1 MSLSANLRHFDMLSR
16 CFKTAAR
23 RVPPQIEKMALSSS
37 TLDAAKP
44 CKTFQAMQ
52 EREERANSKIENQEI
67 IFFSQSSAIFLLSC
81 FVRVRDVGVS
91 TETFFGF
98 GTKGPAAF
106 TGPRRLRS
114 WSGSSNSKLIGDE
127 KKHGLFWICLVFHL
141 VYIHSFSSC
150 GPTMSDNRRHFQIFS
165 GEERRLT
172 NSYTQKLIHG
182 VRGLNAAKWPIFHN
196 LRMNLVES
204 CWIMLNLFQTVRA
217 SVAKECSSSKL
228 TCKPIKAQERNANET
243 LRQNTNKA
251 WPKRWQSTQCKD
263 SNWTTTN
270 CCKA

>member
-1 MSLSANLRHFDMLSR
+1 MSLSVNLRHFDMLSR

-23 RVPPQIEKMALSSS
+23 RVPPQIEKMVLSSS

-114 WSGSSNSKLIGDE
+114 WSGSSNSKLIGDG
-127 KKHGLFWICLVFHL
+127 KKARTVLDLPR
-141 VYIHSFSSC
+141 FSSC
-150 GPTMSDNRRHFQIFS
+150 IIYMYIYYIVFHHVVRQCPTIAGAFKYF
-165 GEERRLT
+165 
-172 NSYTQKLIHG
+172 
-182 VRGLNAAKWPIFHN
+182 RGK
-196 LRMNLVES
+196 
-204 CWIMLNLFQTVRA
+204 
-217 SVAKECSSSKL
+217 KGG
-228 TCKPIKAQERNANET
+228 
-243 LRQNTNKA
+243 
-251 WPKRWQSTQCKD
+251 
-263 SNWTTTN
+263 
-270 CCKA
+270 